1 MAKFFIHR
9 PIFAWV
15 VAIFIVLVGVISM
28 RLLPVAAYPSV
39 APPTINV
46 TASYPGADAATIDET
61 VNSLI
66 EREMN
71 GVDGLMYMSS
81 SALAVG
87 SGTVTLTFEPGTDE
101 RLAQVDV
108 QNRLARVEPRL
119 PDMVKQIGVQVQRA
133 NANFLM
139 AVAFRSTNPSFSS
152 DDVADYVTR
161 NVLPELQRVA
171 GVGSAQLFGSGRAM
185 RIWVDP
191 ASSRAMVCPCPA

>member
-15 VAIFIVLVGVISM
+15 VAIIIVLVGVISM
-28 RLLPVAAYPSV
+28 RMLPVAAYPSV
-39 APPTINV
+39 APPTIRV
-46 TASYPGADAATIDET
+46 TASYSGADAATIDEA

-71 GVDGLMYMSS
+71 GTDGLMYMSS

-87 SGTVTLTFEPGTDE
+87 AGEVTLTFEPGTDE

-119 PDMVKQIGVQVQRA
+119 PDVVKQIGVQVQRS

-139 AVAFRSTNPSFSS
+139 AVAFRSTNPAVSS
-152 DDVADYVTR
+152 EDVADYVNR
-161 NVLPELQRVA
+161 NTIHP
-171 GVGSAQLFGSGRAM
+171 SF
-185 RIWVDP
+185 
-191 ASSRAMVCPCPA
+191 

>member
-81 SALAVG
+81 SALAG
-87 SGTVTLTFEPGTDE
+87 PG
-101 RLAQVDV
+101 A
-108 QNRLARVEPRL
+108 ARRRASVSYWL
-119 PDMVKQIGVQVQRA
+119 GVIG
-133 NANFLM
+133 
-139 AVAFRSTNPSFSS
+139 
-152 DDVADYVTR
+152 
-161 NVLPELQRVA
+161 
-171 GVGSAQLFGSGRAM
+171 
-185 RIWVDP
+185 
-191 ASSRAMVCPCPA
+191 

>member
-87 SGTVTLTFEPGTDE
+87 SGTVTLTFAGHRRASGAGGRAKPLGACRAAPAGYGQADWRTGATRQRQFFDGG
-101 RLAQVDV
+101 
-108 QNRLARVEPRL
+108 
-119 PDMVKQIGVQVQRA
+119 GVSQHQ
-133 NANFLM
+133 
-139 AVAFRSTNPSFSS
+139 S
-152 DDVADYVTR
+152 
-161 NVLPELQRVA
+161 ELQQR
-171 GVGSAQLFGSGRAM
+171 
-185 RIWVDP
+185 
-191 ASSRAMVCPCPA
+191 

>member
-1 MAKFFIHR
+1 MLSRFFIHR

-87 SGTVTLTFEPGTDE
+87 AMCLGGLAL
-101 RLAQVDV
+101 RLD
-108 QNRLARVEPRL
+108 
-119 PDMVKQIGVQVQRA
+119 A
-133 NANFLM
+133 NLK
-139 AVAFRSTNPSFSS
+139 
-152 DDVADYVTR
+152 
-161 NVLPELQRVA
+161 A
-171 GVGSAQLFGSGRAM
+171 GVPLDPADGSAIAAAWGDVRQALLDEGLLSPDELGS
-185 RIWVDP
+185 IE
-191 ASSRAMVCPCPA
+191 ASIGS